1 MNWLWDKQAG
11 WNRFVT
17 RRASSS
23 ACYLMSCSSGWEGEG
38 VIVCVYDRILTV
50 LQWAARGNRSDLV
63 KQGMVEWV
71 PKAGMSPVWTGPSP
85 LQSLTAMC
93 FHCRECHSGM
103 GRGGGGVVL
112 VQTQRRCSSKGS
124 SVVSFRGVG
133 GSPVFSRVGSIVWVT
148 PRGSCVRL
156 TSCKGAGGAGCKRW
170 DWFFRAIYI
179 YIFLSRHVPYRA
191 RLHRTLY
198 YSQRADFE
206 FWPMSCQRCST
217 TRLNTLLN
225 CLVNAM

>member
-1 MNWLWDKQAG
+1 MSPEG
-11 WNRFVT
+11 WNESGLDGPEPAPVVDRDVLSLQ
-17 RRASSS
+17 R
-23 ACYLMSCSSGWEGEG
+23 MSLRDGE
-38 VIVCVYDRILTV
+38 
-50 LQWAARGNRSDLV
+50 
-63 KQGMVEWV
+63 
-71 PKAGMSPVWTGPSP
+71 
-85 LQSLTAMC
+85 
-93 FHCRECHSGM
+93 
-103 GRGGGGVVL
+103 GVVL